1 MLVSL
6 KELNGSNIKATDGD
20 VGQIKDVYFD
30 DSSWV
35 IRFLVT
41 DTHPWLPL
49 SQKVLISPIALR
61 EFSSDDHALK
71 VSFTKETIKNC
82 PKIEEHETVS
92 REFEKAY
99 YDYFGYGYYWTGEGA
114 WGEYAY
120 PTALFHGNVLPITN
134 ALDNEIEKDNTK
146 QVNHLRSANEV
157 EHYGVEALDGI
168 KGYIKDFIWDTYNWT
183 LRYLVIDTRDWLPG
197 GKKVL
202 ISPDQFDTLNWG
214 SKTVTCNI
222 SLAQIKACPEYHSDK
237 LNDINYLEEV
247 RKIFSS
253 IDK

>member
-6 KELNGSNIKATDGD
+6 KELSGSTIKATDGD
-20 VGQIKDVYFD
+20 LGQVKDVYFD
-30 DSSWV
+30 ERSRV
-35 IRFLVT
+35 IRFLVI

-49 SQKVLISPIALR
+49 SEKVLISPIALR
-61 EFSSDDHALK
+61 EFNSNDDILS
-71 VSFTKETIKNC
+71 VSFKKDAVKHC

-99 YDYFGYGYYWTGEGA
+99 HDYFGYGYYWTGEGA

-120 PTALFHGNVLPITN
+120 PTALFNPKILSVDKVKDDNVEQT
-134 ALDNEIEKDNTK
+134 
-146 QVNHLRSANEV
+146 NHLRSANEI
-157 EHYGVEALDGI
+157 EHYGVDALDGK
-168 KGYIKDFIWDTYNWT
+168 KGYIKDFIWDTYNWS

-222 SLAQIKACPEYHSDK
+222 NLAQIKACPEYCPDK
-237 LNDINYLEEV
+237 LNDDKYLE
-247 RKIFSS
+247 KIREQRQ
-253 IDK
+253 INK

>member
-6 KELNGSNIKATDGD
+6 KELSGSTIKATDGD
-20 VGQIKDVYFD
+20 LGQIKDVYFD
-30 DSSWV
+30 DRSRV
-35 IRFLVT
+35 IRFLVI

-61 EFSSDDHALK
+61 EFNTDDDVLS
-71 VSFTKETIKNC
+71 VSFKKDAVKNC

-99 YDYFGYGYYWTGEGA
+99 HDYFGYGYYWTGDGA

-120 PTALFHGNVLPITN
+120 PTALFNPKKLSVENVKS
-134 ALDNEIEKDNTK
+134 DNVEQT
-146 QVNHLRSANEV
+146 NHLRSANEI
-157 EHYGVEALDGI
+157 EHYGVDALDGK
-168 KGYIKDFIWDTYNWT
+168 KGYIKDFIWDTYNWS

-197 GKKVL
+197 SKKVL

-222 SLAQIKACPEYHSDK
+222 NLAQIKACPEYRPDK
-237 LNDINYLEEV
+237 LNDIKYLEEI
-247 RKIFSS
+247 RENLQINK
-253 IDK
+253 

>member
-6 KELNGSNIKATDGD
+6 KELSGSTVKATDGD

-30 DSSWV
+30 DRSWV
-35 IRFLVT
+35 IRFLVL

-49 SQKVLISPIALR
+49 SQKVLISPIALG
-61 EFSSDDHALK
+61 EFSSQDDTLS
-71 VSFTKETIKNC
+71 VSFNKDAIKDC

-99 YDYFGYGYYWTGEGA
+99 HDYFGYGYYWTGEGA

-120 PTALFHGNVLPITN
+120 PTALFHGTILPI
-134 ALDNEIEKDNTK
+134 DNTNEGTVENDNLE
-146 QVNHLRSANEV
+146 QTNHLRSANEV
-157 EHYGVEALDGI
+157 EHYDVDAVDGK
-168 KGYIKDFIWDTYNWT
+168 KGYIKDFIWDTYTWS

-202 ISPDQFDTLNWG
+202 ISPDQFETLNWG

-222 SLAQIKACPEYHSDK
+222 NLAQIKACPEYHSDR
-237 LNDINYLEEV
+237 LNDAKYLEEI
-247 RKIFSS
+247 REKLQANR
-253 IDK
+253 